1 MDMVCKISLLFHLL
15 EGFHEMPGLR
25 VARRWGDAH
34 AATPRAATG
43 NAGTTTR
50 AGAARAE
57 PQPQPQAVA
66 EKEKKMPAR
75 DTANAR
81 VNL

>member
-1 MDMVCKISLLFHLL
+1 MRCPVCA
-15 EGFHEMPGLR
+15 LR
-25 VARRWGDAH
+25 GDGDAH

-43 NAGTTTR
+43 NAGWGTR
-50 AGAARAE
+50 GGAGAARAE